1 MIDLVR
7 EICERKRG
15 RVHPELATELE
26 IKQALSRQGVHY
38 TAESFAEILRALAE
52 DPHIKTIRT
61 INYNAY
67 AYITETAEESIPPE
81 EGDAGAPHTREYPLL
96 SEPAVAEGTQELPR
110 SQPPMRGVRE
120 AWEDNT
126 SDGSG
131 SHHTHQYWWSE
142 I

>member
-1 MIDLVR
+1 MIELVR
-7 EICERKRG
+7 DICERKRG

-38 TAESFAEILRALAE
+38 TAESFAEMLRVLAE

-61 INYNAY
+61 INNNAY
-67 AYITETAEESIPPE
+67 AYIAETAEESIPPE
-81 EGDAGAPHTREYPLL
+81 ARDPGATHTREYPLL
-96 SEPAVAEGTQELPR
+96 SEPAVAEGEKELPGGA
-110 SQPPMRGVRE
+110 PPVRGVRE

-126 SDGSG
+126 SEGSG
-131 SHHTHQYWWSE
+131 PHYTHQYWWSE

>member
-1 MIDLVR
+1 MIELVR

-15 RVHPELATELE
+15 KVHPELATELE

-38 TAESFAEILRALAE
+38 TAESFTEMLRVLAE

-61 INYNAY
+61 INHNAY
-67 AYITETAEESIPPE
+67 AYITETAEESVSAE
-81 EGDAGAPHTREYPLL
+81 ARDAGATHTREYPLL
-96 SEPAVAEGTQELPR
+96 SEPAMEEGEKELPGGA
-110 SQPPMRGVRE
+110 PPMRGVRE

-126 SDGSG
+126 SDDSG
-131 SHHTHQYWWSE
+131 SHHADKLWWSE

>member
-1 MIDLVR
+1 MIELVR

-15 RVHPELATELE
+15 KVHPELATELE

-38 TAESFAEILRALAE
+38 TAESFAEMLRVLAE
-52 DPHIKTIRT
+52 DPYIRTIRT
-61 INYNAY
+61 INHNAY

-81 EGDAGAPHTREYPLL
+81 EGDTGPTHTRKYALL
-96 SEPAVAEGTQELPR
+96 SKSAMEEGEKELPGGA
-110 SQPPMRGVRE
+110 PPMRGVRE

>member
-7 EICERKRG
+7 EICERKKG
-15 RVHPELATELE
+15 KIHPEIATERE
-26 IKQALSRQGVHY
+26 IEQELTRCGIAWTKDSLKVM
-38 TAESFAEILRALAE
+38 LAE
-52 DPHIKTIRT
+52 LAKDTRIRTCRT
-61 INYNAY
+61 INHTAY

-81 EGDAGAPHTREYPLL
+81 EGDTGATHPRKHAILPK
-96 SEPAVAEGTQELPR
+96 PAVAEGEKELPGGA
-110 SQPPMRGVRE
+110 PPVRGVRE

-131 SHHTHQYWWSE
+131 SHHPHQYWWSE

>member
-1 MIDLVR
+1 MIELVR

-38 TAESFAEILRALAE
+38 TAESFAEMLRVLAE

-61 INYNAY
+61 INHNAY
-67 AYITETAEESIPPE
+67 AYITETAEESVSAEARDP
-81 EGDAGAPHTREYPLL
+81 GATHTREYPLL
-96 SEPAVAEGTQELPR
+96 SEPAVAEGEKELPGGA
-110 SQPPMRGVRE
+110 PPVRGVRE

-126 SDGSG
+126 SEGSG
-131 SHHTHQYWWSE
+131 SHYANQYWWSE

>member
-1 MIDLVR
+1 MMNLVR

-15 RVHPELATELE
+15 KVHPELATEMEL
-26 IKQALSRQGVHY
+26 KQALSRQGVHY
-38 TAESFAEILRALAE
+38 TAESFAEMLRVLAE
-52 DPHIKTIRT
+52 DSHIKTIRT
-61 INYNAY
+61 INHNAY

-81 EGDAGAPHTREYPLL
+81 EGDTGATHTREYTLL
-96 SEPAVAEGTQELPR
+96 SKPAVAEGEKELPGGA
-110 SQPPMRGVRE
+110 PPVRGVCE
-120 AWEDNT
+120 SWEDNT

>member
-1 MIDLVR
+1 MIELVR

-15 RVHPELATELE
+15 KVHPELATELDL
-26 IKQALSRQGVHY
+26 KQELSRQGVHY
-38 TAESFAEILRALAE
+38 TAESFAEMLRVLAE

-61 INYNAY
+61 INHNAY

-81 EGDAGAPHTREYPLL
+81 EGDAGATHPRKYALL
-96 SEPAVAEGTQELPR
+96 SKSAMEEGEKELPGGA
-110 SQPPMRGVRE
+110 PPVCGVRE

-126 SDGSG
+126 SEGSR
-131 SHHTHQYWWSE
+131 SHHPHQYWWSE

>member
-1 MIDLVR
+1 MMNLVR

-15 RVHPELATELE
+15 KVHPELATELE
-26 IKQALSRQGVHY
+26 LRQELSRQGVHY
-38 TAESFAEILRALAE
+38 TAESFAEMLRVLAE

-61 INYNAY
+61 INHNAY
-67 AYITETAEESIPPE
+67 AYITETAEESVSAE
-81 EGDAGAPHTREYPLL
+81 ARDAGATHTREYSLL
-96 SEPAVAEGTQELPR
+96 SKPAVAEGEKELPGGA
-110 SQPPMRGVRE
+110 PPVRGVRE

-126 SDGSG
+126 SEGSG

>member
-1 MIDLVR
+1 MIELVR

-15 RVHPELATELE
+15 KVHPELATELE

-38 TAESFAEILRALAE
+38 TAESFAEMLRVLAE

-61 INYNAY
+61 INHNAY
-67 AYITETAEESIPPE
+67 AYITETAEESVSAE
-81 EGDAGAPHTREYPLL
+81 ARDTGAPHTRKYTLL
-96 SEPAVAEGTQELPR
+96 SEPAMEEGEKELPGGA
-110 SQPPMRGVRE
+110 PPMRGVRE
-120 AWEDNT
+120 AWEDNA

-131 SHHTHQYWWSE
+131 SHHPHQYWWSE

>member
-1 MIDLVR
+1 MIELVR
-7 EICERKRG
+7 DICERKRG

-38 TAESFAEILRALAE
+38 TAESFAEMLRVLAE

-61 INYNAY
+61 INHNAY

-81 EGDAGAPHTREYPLL
+81 EGDAGAPHPPKYALL
-96 SEPAVAEGTQELPR
+96 SEPAVAEGEKELPGGAP
-110 SQPPMRGVRE
+110 SVRGVRE
-120 AWEDNT
+120 AWEDNA
-126 SDGSG
+126 SEGSG
-131 SHHTHQYWWSE
+131 PHYTHQYWWSE

>member
-1 MIDLVR
+1 MIELVR

-15 RVHPELATELE
+15 KVHPELASELE
-26 IKQALSRQGVHY
+26 LKQALSRQGVHY
-38 TAESFAEILRALAE
+38 TAESFAEMLRVLAE

-61 INYNAY
+61 INHNAY

-81 EGDAGAPHTREYPLL
+81 EGDAGATHTREYPLL
-96 SEPAVAEGTQELPR
+96 SKSALEEGEEELPGGA
-110 SQPPMRGVRE
+110 PPVRGVRE
-120 AWEDNT
+120 AWEDNA

-131 SHHTHQYWWSE
+131 SHHPHQYWWSE

>member
-1 MIDLVR
+1 MNLVR

-15 RVHPELATELE
+15 KVHPELATELE

-38 TAESFAEILRALAE
+38 TAESFAEMLRVLTE
-52 DPHIKTIRT
+52 YPHIRTIRT
-61 INYNAY
+61 INHNAY
-67 AYITETAEESIPPE
+67 AYITETAEESVSAE
-81 EGDAGAPHTREYPLL
+81 ARDAGATHPRKHAILPK
-96 SEPAVAEGTQELPR
+96 PAVAEGEKELPGGA
-110 SQPPMRGVRE
+110 PPVRGVRE

>member
-1 MIDLVR
+1 M
-7 EICERKRG
+7 
-15 RVHPELATELE
+15 HPELATELE

-38 TAESFAEILRALAE
+38 TAESFAEMLRVLAE

-61 INYNAY
+61 INHNAY

-81 EGDAGAPHTREYPLL
+81 EGDAGATHTRKYPFYQ
-96 SEPAVAEGTQELPR
+96 SQQWRVGEELPGGAPLCAECAR
-110 SQPPMRGVRE
+110 LG
-120 AWEDNT
+120 EDNT

-131 SHHTHQYWWSE
+131 SHHPHQYWWSE

>member
-1 MIDLVR
+1 MIELVR
-7 EICERKRG
+7 DICERKRG

-38 TAESFAEILRALAE
+38 TAESFAEMLRVLAE

-61 INYNAY
+61 INHNAY
-67 AYITETAEESIPPE
+67 AYITETAEESIPTQ
-81 EGDAGAPHTREYPLL
+81 EGDAGAPHPPKYALL
-96 SEPAVAEGTQELPR
+96 SEPAMAEGEKELPGGA
-110 SQPPMRGVRE
+110 PPVRGVRE

-126 SDGSG
+126 SESSG
-131 SHHTHQYWWSE
+131 PHYANQYWWSE

>member
-1 MIDLVR
+1 MITLVR

-15 RVHPELATELE
+15 KVHPELATELE

-38 TAESFAEILRALAE
+38 TAESFAEMLRVLAE

-61 INYNAY
+61 INHNAY

-81 EGDAGAPHTREYPLL
+81 EGDTGATHTREHPIL
-96 SEPAVAEGTQELPR
+96 SEPAVAEGEKELPGGA
-110 SQPPMRGVRE
+110 PPVRGVRE
-120 AWEDNT
+120 SWEDNA